1 MLRASLLC
9 LLSLPALSQQPG
21 RPYMT
26 QPDMAPDR
34 GELAFVSGGDI
45 WRVNANG
52 GEASL
57 LVSHPAYDSRPLYS
71 PDGSKLAF
79 ESTRTGGGDIYV
91 LTLATGTLQRI
102 TYQDGPEELDSW
114 SRDGQ
119 WLYFHTAS
127 GDIAAMTDVYRVHAT
142 GGTPMPVAADRYASE
157 FFAAPSPDG
166 RSIALNARGVAARQW
181 WRKGHSHL
189 DVSEIYLV
197 KPGTP
202 PTYERITDGAAKE
215 IWPMWAPDGKS
226 FFFVSDR
233 TGIEQVWRQPLGG
246 TSRQVSSFKDGRV
259 LWPTISQDGKL
270 IVFERDLGIWKM
282 ETGNGKATSIPIHLR
297 GTAAGP
303 AVTHL
308 SLTSSFDELAVS
320 PDGKK
325 VAFTAHGEVFAA
337 PAKDGGAALQVT
349 HTPALEAHIQ
359 WSPDSRKLAYVSERN
374 GSAQVFLYD
383 FVTESETQIT
393 ASAQPDAAPR
403 FSPDDK
409 FLAFLRGGRA
419 VMIFD
424 LEKKQERMLAEG
436 TVGRMPLVSRKSL
449 AWSPDSRWVAFSSRG
464 TKGFANILVAPAEG
478 GESKPVSF
486 LANSSARTVEFSP
499 DGKYLLFDTSQRT
512 EETRIAR
519 VDLIPRTPRFREDRF
534 RDLFKPAAA
543 GQQDQPDT
551 AKPVAEAKTTQAN
564 PVQIVFDGI
573 RQRLSFLPLGV
584 GVDDFEISP
593 DGKSLLVSAESAGQL
608 NLYTYSLDELAAEP
622 PAVRQLTS
630 TAGRKKDGQFSA
642 TGKEVYY
649 LDRGRVQTIS
659 LDTRQAKP
667 LAVTAEM
674 DVDFDREKRDVFEQ
688 AWTYQRDNF
697 FDEKFNGVNWDA
709 LRQQYEPFVAAART
723 PEEVYRLLNLMH
735 GELNASHLGVSKPD
749 GPAKPDIGQLGLRFN
764 ASAYETQGR
773 FQIAEVI
780 PLGPAALAGIKAGE
794 YLVSLDGTVLN
805 QQENLWSLLQHKA
818 GKRVELTV
826 SAAAGSQA
834 RKVEVQPVTL
844 ATEKKLLYRA
854 WVESRRA
861 YVENASSGKLGYV
874 HMPDMSQESLTQLY
888 IDLDAANQAR
898 QGVIIDIRNNNGG
911 FVNAY
916 ALDVFARRPYLT
928 FLERGRAAIPA
939 RSALGQRALELPTI
953 LVTNQH
959 SLSDAEDFSEG
970 YRRLKLGKVV
980 GEPTAGWIVYTW
992 NQPLIDGSQ
1001 LRMPRIKVFDNDGV
1015 LMEMHPRPVDVP
1027 VERPVGES
1035 YSGKDIQLDTAV
1047 RELLAQI
1054 EAESGHPAAAPT
1066 AENGRP

>member
-1 MLRASLLC
+1 
-9 LLSLPALSQQPG
+9 
-21 RPYMT
+21 MT
-26 QPDMAPDR
+26 QPSIAPDR
-34 GELAFVSGGDI
+34 AELAFVSGGDI

-57 LVSHPAYDSRPLYS
+57 LISHPADDSRPLYS

-79 ESTRTGGGDIYV
+79 ESTRTGGGDLYV
-91 LTLATGTLQRI
+91 LTLAGGTLERI
-102 TYQDGPEELDSW
+102 TYQDGPEELDAW

-127 GDIAAMTDVYRVHAT
+127 GDIAGMMDVYRVRAT
-142 GGTPMPVAADRYASE
+142 GGAPMPVAADRYASE

-189 DVSEIYLV
+189 DSSEIYLV
-197 KPGTP
+197 KPGAP
-202 PTYERITDGAAKE
+202 PAYERITDGAAKE

-233 TGIEQVWRQPLGG
+233 TGVEQIWRQPLGG

-282 ETGNGKATSIPIHLR
+282 ETGNGKAVSIPIHLH
-297 GTAAGP
+297 GAAAGP

-308 SLTSSFDELAVS
+308 SLTSGFDELAVS

-325 VAFTAHGEVFAA
+325 AAFTAHGEVFAA
-337 PAKDGGAALQVT
+337 PAKDGGAAFQVT
-349 HTPALEAHIQ
+349 HTPALEAHLQ
-359 WSPDSRKLAYVSERN
+359 WAPDSRKLVYVSERN
-374 GSAQVFLYD
+374 GAAQVFLYD
-383 FVTESETQIT
+383 FVAESETQIT
-393 ASAQPDAAPR
+393 SSAEPDAAPR
-403 FSPDDK
+403 FSPDGK
-409 FLAFLRGGRA
+409 LLAFLRGGRT
-419 VMIFD
+419 VMIYD
-424 LEKKQERMLAEG
+424 LEKKQERVLAEDA
-436 TVGRMPLVSRKSL
+436 VGRMPLVSRKSL
-449 AWSPDSRWVAFSSRG
+449 AWSPDGMWVAFSSRG
-464 TKGFANILVAPAEG
+464 ARGFANILVAPKDG
-478 GESKPVSF
+478 GEAKPVSF
-486 LANSSARTVEFSP
+486 LANSSASTVEFSP

-534 RDLFKPAAA
+534 RDLFQPAPS
-543 GQQDQPDT
+543 GQQDQEGS
-551 AKPVAEAKTTQAN
+551 AKPAGEPKKAKTN

-584 GVDDFEISP
+584 GVNDFEISP
-593 DGKSLLVSAESAGQL
+593 DGKSLLLTAESAGQR

-630 TAGRKKDGQFSA
+630 TAGRKKDGQFA
-642 TGKEVYY
+642 AGGKEVYY

-659 LDTRQAKP
+659 VDTRQAKP
-667 LAVTAEM
+667 LSVTAEM
-674 DVDFDREKRDVFEQ
+674 DVNFDLEKRKVFEQ

-697 FDEKFNGVNWDA
+697 FDDRFNGANWEA

-735 GELNASHLGVSKPD
+735 GELNASHLGVSKPA
-749 GPAKPDIGQLGLRFN
+749 GRTESDIGQLGLRFD
-764 ASAYETQGR
+764 ASTYETQGKL
-773 FQIAEVI
+773 QITEVI
-780 PLGPAALAGIKAGE
+780 PLGPAALAGVKAGE
-794 YLVSLDGTVLN
+794 YLVSLDGTALDPRR
-805 QQENLWSLLQHKA
+805 NLWSLLQHKA
-818 GKRVELTV
+818 GKRVDLTV
-826 SAAAGSQA
+826 AAAADGSQA

-844 ATEKKLLYRA
+844 STEKKLLYRA
-854 WVESRRA
+854 WVESRRT
-861 YVENASSGKLGYV
+861 YVEKASGSKLGYV

-888 IDLDAANQAR
+888 IDLDAANQAKE
-898 QGVIIDIRNNNGG
+898 GVIIDIRNNNGG

-939 RSALGQRALELPTI
+939 RPALGQRALERPTI

-1035 YSGKDIQLDTAV
+1035 YSAKDIQLDTAV

-1054 EAESGHPAAAPT
+1054 EESRRPAAVST
-1066 AENGRP
+1066 AENARP